1 MKSYPFR
8 RRAMQEERIKEVG
21 ERMKTANNNEKKTM
35 ERNESGREIV
45 KGKGAREKIE
55 KGEGKMG

>member
-1 MKSYPFR
+1 
-8 RRAMQEERIKEVG
+8 MQEERIKEVG